1 VGFKDSAVQRIGVPV
16 SGISFR
22 PRGVS
27 YKVVLT
33 FNPERLNP
41 EPLNLPIRKE
51 VIEKRIV

>member
-1 VGFKDSAVQRIGVPV
+1 VGFKGSGVQRIGVPV

-22 PRGVS
+22 PRGAS
-27 YKVVLT
+27 FEVVLT

-41 EPLNLPIRKE
+41 ELLNLSNKKE